1 MAIGKDRKNLW
12 ALTRDQRLRYF
23 AAIAVMGLAS
33 LCLFGSPLVAKYA
46 LDVIDGEDMAKG
58 IAGLTDLAMAI
69 DPEEPLLAYLIV
81 SALSIVLVTA
91 IGGFFL
97 YLRGRWAAIASESI
111 IRRLRDRL
119 YSHLHHLPVSFHDS
133 ADTGD
138 LVQRCSSDVET
149 IRVFLSSDIV
159 EIGRA
164 IILILTVIPILFW
177 LHADLAYISL
187 MLLPLIFVF
196 AYWFFARVK
205 RIFQITD
212 ESEAA
217 MTAVLQENLTGIRVV
232 RAFARQAFEIGRFGE
247 RNAEFR
253 DNNYR
258 LVRLM
263 GFYWAT
269 GDLIALTQV
278 GLVIYFGSLW
288 FMQGSVTM
296 GTLFAFI
303 LYENMIIWPIRQLGR
318 VLTDSGKAV
327 VSLVRV
333 NEILDSPEETR
344 AEPPGQGRADGRIH
358 IENLTFGYDPDKP
371 VLEDISVSIAAGE
384 TLAIVGPP
392 GCGKSTLIR
401 LLLRLYEYENG
412 TIQLDGRE
420 LNTLNRK
427 YVRSQIGVV
436 LQDPFLYSRSIEA
449 NLRVGRK
456 DADADAILDAAR
468 DASIH
473 EAIVEFTEG
482 YDAMVGERGVTLSG
496 GQRQRL
502 ALARALLK
510 DPPILVLDDAL
521 SAVDTGTE
529 RRILEALEQ
538 RKGRHT
544 TLVISHRLSSVIHA
558 DRIMVLERGRIVQ
571 LGNHEELLRADGPYR
586 RLCEI
591 QGNLEAQIR
600 RDLMHGAT

>member
-12 ALTRDQRLRYF
+12 ALTQGQRPRYL
-23 AAIAVMGLAS
+23 AAIGAMGLSS
-33 LCLFGSPLVAKYA
+33 LCLFASPLVAKYV
-46 LDVIDGEDMAKG
+46 LDVIEGEDIGKG
-58 IAGLTDLAMAI
+58 LVGLSDIAIAI
-69 DPEEPLLAYLIV
+69 DPAAPLLAYLVV
-81 SALSIVLVTA
+81 SAIAIVLITA
-91 IGGFFL
+91 IGGVFL
-97 YLRGRWAAIASESI
+97 YLRGRCAAIASESI
-111 IRRLRDRL
+111 VRRLRDRL
-119 YSHLHHLPVSFHDS
+119 YAHLHHLPVSFHDQS
-133 ADTGD
+133 DTGD

-164 IILILTVIPILFW
+164 CILTLTVMPILFW
-177 LHADLAYISL
+177 LDADLARVSL
-187 MLLPLIFVF
+187 VLLPLIFIF

-205 RIFQITD
+205 RVFQITD

-232 RAFARQAFEIGRFGE
+232 RAFARQAFEIGKFGS

-253 DNNYR
+253 DQNYR
-258 LVRLM
+258 LARLM
-263 GFYWAT
+263 GFYWSA
-269 GDLIALTQV
+269 GDLIALTQI
-278 GLVIYFGSLW
+278 GLVIYFGAIS
-288 FMQGSVTM
+288 FMDGRVSM

-318 VLTDSGKAV
+318 VITDSGKAV

-333 NEILDSPEETR
+333 NEILDTPEETR
-344 AEPPGQGRADGRIH
+344 AEPAGPGRADGAIRIEH
-358 IENLTFGYDPDKP
+358 LTFGYDADKP
-371 VLEDISVSIAAGE
+371 VLQDIDLTIPAGE

-392 GCGKSTLIR
+392 GSGKSTLIR
-401 LLLRLYEYENG
+401 LLLRLYEYETG
-412 TIQLDGRE
+412 AIKLDGRE
-420 LNTLNRK
+420 LNSLNRK
-427 YVRSQIGVV
+427 YVRAQIGVV

-456 DADADAILDAAR
+456 DADRESLLDASR
-468 DASIH
+468 DAAIH
-473 EAIVEFTEG
+473 QAIVEFTEG

-529 RRILEALEQ
+529 RKILEALEQ

-544 TLVISHRLSSVIHA
+544 TLVISHRLSSVMHA
-558 DRIMVLERGRIVQ
+558 DRIMVLERGRMVQ
-571 LGNHEELLRADGPYR
+571 LGSHEELIRADGPYR

-591 QGNLEAQIR
+591 QGNLEAEIR
-600 RDLMHGAT
+600 RDLLHSAT

>member
-12 ALTRDQRLRYF
+12 ALTQGQRLRYF
-23 AAIAVMGLAS
+23 SAIAVMGLAS

-46 LDVIDGEDMAKG
+46 LDVIEADDMAKG
-58 IAGLTDLAMAI
+58 IAGLTDMAIAI

-81 SALSIVLVTA
+81 SALGIVLVTA

-119 YSHLHHLPVSFHDS
+119 YAHLHHLPVSFHDS

-159 EIGRA
+159 EMGRA

-177 LHADLAYISL
+177 LHTDLAYISL

-205 RIFQITD
+205 RVFQITD

-269 GDLIALTQV
+269 GVLIALTQV

-384 TLAIVGPP
+384 TLAIVGHP
-392 GCGKSTLIR
+392 GSGKSTLIR
-401 LLLRLYEYENG
+401 LLLRLYEYEKG
-412 TIQLDGRE
+412 SIRLDGRE

-496 GQRQRL
+496 GQIQRL

-558 DRIMVLERGRIVQ
+558 DRIMVLERGRMVQ
-571 LGNHEELLRADGPYR
+571 LGSHEELIRADGTYR

-591 QGNLEAQIR
+591 QGNLEAEIR
-600 RDLMHGAT
+600 SDLMHDAS